1 MKAIAIVPGLNLLYV
16 TTATEHWTEEQP
28 RADPEPGSAT
38 GCKRRRPASQLHGS
52 VPTSSGGRPQSAKD
66 AVRD

>member
-28 RADPEPGSAT
+28 RAEPKAGIGYRLQTEAT
-38 GCKRRRPASQLHGS
+38 GLAAARLRLHLIWWATAVWQGCRP
-52 VPTSSGGRPQSAKD
+52 
-66 AVRD
+66 